1 MPRSFQLAAA
11 LALTLLPTACS
22 SAGSA
27 SAGPATA
34 LVAAERQ
41 GAAPSE
47 AATRPPAPSL
57 ASVPPLAPEASG
69 EAPRQRMATPLTV
82 LNQMVTTQA
91 LLVSLLLAPVSTEAQ
106 SAPRTDAAPRAPGAA
121 HQN

>member
-1 MPRSFQLAAA
+1 MPRRLQLAAA

-27 SAGPATA
+27 GAGPATA

-41 GAAPSE
+41 IATPTE
-47 AATRPPAPSL
+47 AAISLPAVLAPAPSL
-57 ASVPPLAPEASG
+57 VPEG
-69 EAPRQRMATPLTV
+69 EPPRQRVATPLTA

-91 LLVSLLLAPVSTEAQ
+91 LLVSLLLAPVSTDAQ
-106 SAPRTDAAPRAPGAA
+106 AAARTESAPRATSVGSS
-121 HQN
+121 N